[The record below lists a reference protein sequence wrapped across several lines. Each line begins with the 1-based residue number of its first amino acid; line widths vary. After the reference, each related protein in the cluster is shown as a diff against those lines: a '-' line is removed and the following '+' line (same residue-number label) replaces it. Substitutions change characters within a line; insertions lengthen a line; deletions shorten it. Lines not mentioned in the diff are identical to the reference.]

1 MGVPLDTQ
9 AVRLSMRR
17 IFKIL
22 VTFGLAAA
30 LAFAW
35 WHYTRPKPV
44 EVRVKAAELGLVE
57 ETVANTRAG
66 TVKACRR
73 SRLSPSVGGQIAAL
87 NVREGDR
94 VKAGAVLLELWNQDL
109 AAQVTLAEREAVA
122 ADARARSACLNAD
135 NAQREADRQLKLRD
149 RGMASEETVDRA
161 ITTAKA
167 NHADCEA
174 AKAQARVQEAQ
185 VGVSRA
191 NLAKTRLQAPF
202 AGIVARVSGELNEY
216 VTPSPPGIP
225 TPPAV
230 DLIDD
235 ACFYISAPIDE
246 VDAPRIRM
254 DDTARVSLDA
264 FRDRRFSG
272 KVRRIAPF
280 VLDIEKQAR
289 TVEVEVELS
298 EVPENNGLLAG
309 YSADVE
315 VIVDRREDTLRI
327 PTEAVQEENRVLL
340 LDPDTGLLAERRIE
354 PGLHNWDFTEVRS
367 GLKPGDRVVL
377 SLDREGVK
385 DGAAARIEDGSK

>member
-1 MGVPLDTQ
+1 
-9 AVRLSMRR
+9 MRR
-17 IFKIL
+17 AFKIL
-22 VTFGLAAA
+22 LTLGLGAA

-35 WHYTRPKPV
+35 WHYTRPKPIA
-44 EVRVKAAELGLVE
+44 VRVKAAELGLVE
-57 ETVANTRAG
+57 QTVSNTRAG

-73 SRLSPSVGGQIAAL
+73 SRLSPSVGGQIAVL
-87 NVREGDR
+87 DVREGDR
-94 VKAGAVLLELWNQDL
+94 VKTGAVLLELWNQDL

-122 ADARARSACLNAD
+122 ADARARSACLNAE

-149 RGMASEETVDRA
+149 RGMASEEIVDRA

-246 VDAPRIRM
+246 VDAPRISVG
-254 DDTARVSLDA
+254 DAARVTLDA
-264 FRDRRFSG
+264 FRNRRFAG
-272 KVRRIAPF
+272 QVRRIAPF

-289 TVEVEVELS
+289 TVEVEVDLAEA
-298 EVPENNGLLAG
+298 PEHGTLLAG
-309 YSADVE
+309 YSADVD
-315 VIVDRREDTLRI
+315 VIVDHREDSLRI
-327 PTEAVQEENRVLL
+327 PTEAVQEENRVLIF
-340 LDPDTGLLAERRIE
+340 DPSAGLLAERRIE
-354 PGLHNWDFTEVRS
+354 PGLHNWDFTEIRS

-385 DGAAARIEDGSK
+385 DGATARIEDSGK